1 MKSSP
6 TQPLLRDDQISEGD
20 LQALAVQL
28 GSMEGL
34 DPMGEMGV
42 ILAFGGTKDLAGL
55 KNSLARYKEEI
66 LFPIEW
72 PAIRKAYEHASRNEF
87 RELVA
92 LDRQLSGDARLQP
105 FAAAS
110 QRVGRFHIKRLRPL
124 RDQRLVQRYLRLLDE
139 GGVHAWHTLVYGVI
153 LALYSFPLR
162 QGLMNYAQQTLH
174 GFIQAAARGHPWT
187 EIEMELALDQL
198 LAGAPT
204 AMESILASPEI
215 PVLPVPAAGAHDV
228 IR

>member
-6 TQPLLRDDQISEGD
+6 TRPLLRDDQISEGD

-34 DPMGEMGV
+34 DPMGEMGA
-42 ILAFGGTKDLAGL
+42 ILALGGTKDLAGL
-55 KNSLARYKEEI
+55 KSFLVRYEEEI

-92 LDRQLSGDARLQP
+92 LDQQLSGDARLQP

-110 QRVGRFHIKRLRPL
+110 HRVGRLHIKRLRPL
-124 RDQRLVQRYLRLLDE
+124 RDQRLVQRYLRLLDG
-139 GGVHAWHTLVYGVI
+139 GGVQAWHTLVYGVI

-162 QGLMNYAQQTLH
+162 QGLMNYAQQTLR
-174 GFIQAAARGHPWT
+174 GFIQTAARGRQWT
-187 EIEMELALDQL
+187 EIEMVLALDEL
-198 LAGAPT
+198 LARAPA
-204 AMESILASPEI
+204 AMEIILANPENATLSV
-215 PVLPVPAAGAHDV
+215 PVERGNELT
-228 IR
+228 R